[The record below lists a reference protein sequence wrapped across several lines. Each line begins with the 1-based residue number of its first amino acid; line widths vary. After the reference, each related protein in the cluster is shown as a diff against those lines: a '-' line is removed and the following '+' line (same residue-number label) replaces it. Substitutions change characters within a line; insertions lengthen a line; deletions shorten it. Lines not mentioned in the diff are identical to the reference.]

1 MMNGWK
7 ENVMNK
13 QIIQFA
19 VRKTDSVITQTGRS
33 YITHPKIQFNRDGIK
48 WYADKPK
55 QKNESKNG

>member
-1 MMNGWK
+1 
-7 ENVMNK
+7 MNK